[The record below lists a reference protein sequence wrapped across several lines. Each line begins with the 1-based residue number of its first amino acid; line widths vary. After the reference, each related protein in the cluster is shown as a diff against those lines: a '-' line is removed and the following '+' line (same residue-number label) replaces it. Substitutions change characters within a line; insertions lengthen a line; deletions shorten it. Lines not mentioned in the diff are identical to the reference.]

1 MKILRTPDSAFE
13 NVKNY
18 PFEPNYT
25 TIQTHDG
32 SELRIHHVD
41 EGPKDGPILLAM
53 MANRIGPSLS
63 LIHI

>member
-18 PFEPNYT
+18 PFEANYT
-25 TIQTHDG
+25 TIQTHDE

-41 EGPKDGPILLAM
+41 EGLNGPILW
-53 MANRIGPSLS
+53 
-63 LIHI
+63 

>member
-41 EGPKDGPILLAM
+41 EDLKMAQFYWPC
-53 MANRIGPSLS
+53 MANRLGVIYTAE
-63 LIHI
+63 

>member
-41 EGPKDGPILLAM
+41 EGPKEVRFYWPCMVNLFGVIYTVE
-53 MANRIGPSLS
+53 
-63 LIHI
+63 